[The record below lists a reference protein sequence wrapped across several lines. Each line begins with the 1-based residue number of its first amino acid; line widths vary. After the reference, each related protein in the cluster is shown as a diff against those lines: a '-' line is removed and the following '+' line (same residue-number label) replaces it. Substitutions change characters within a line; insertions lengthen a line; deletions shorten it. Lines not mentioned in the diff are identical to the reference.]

1 MLQIGDRRVL
11 IGDDI
16 VDWLSAEVEGIHP
29 HPRRFSRRV
38 LASSRFDS
46 DCVAA
51 CCQSRDLKQHGLYL
65 CCSSVGVDLTL
76 EHTINKHFGN
86 SSPIVFQADPTDSCA
101 GKCETNLATCVEGE
115 YGGSAAVCTVHIRK
129 PLPYLLD
136 GAAILLHASKRAV
149 RAAGARAISHSG
161 DIERID
167 PDPALGRLRAPA
179 SGDLD
184 RY

>member
-29 HPRRFSRRV
+29 HPRRFSGRV

-51 CCQSRDLKQHGLYL
+51 CCQAGDLKQHSLYL

-86 SSPIVFQADPTDSCA
+86 TSPIVFQADPTDSCA
-101 GKCETNLATCVEGE
+101 GKCESNLATCVEGE
-115 YGGSAAVCTVHIRK
+115 YGGSAPVCVGHSRE
-129 PLPYLLD
+129 PLRNLFYVTALL
-136 GAAILLHASKRAV
+136 LS
-149 RAAGARAISHSG
+149 AG
-161 DIERID
+161 E
-167 PDPALGRLRAPA
+167 
-179 SGDLD
+179 
-184 RY
+184 